1 MIRYRRGLFPILL
14 WAALAWGQMGNR
26 LPGGPGGEPG
36 RNPYGQD
43 IFAYRIYSFA
53 DSTDRCLNQ
62 VQFHFALVNDMLTFV
77 KMSDTW
83 YRANYELSVIIY
95 NRKKEVAAF
104 ESIHDTVAVND
115 FASTNSR
122 QRPMMKRL
130 CFTLPPEDYTYQIQW
145 LDAETQ
151 VNMGRPIAL
160 KLTDYSR
167 PSLQISDLVMTDQQD
182 CHAGL
187 RRFTPNLREGFRDEG
202 SQVGAYFEL
211 YGTGRDSITVEYSLA
226 LANGQK
232 AGRRRYVVPGG
243 VSAQCLQLNELITQ
257 PGEYLLS
264 VQATAGAVRVKNE
277 RSFFVHWGRM
287 PMQTQDGL
295 ADRELEQLALI
306 ARGHDLEKIRAAS
319 GSERQRLLAEFWQ
332 QRDPTPDT
340 KVNELREEFFRRIDF
355 ADKNFSVAG
364 LGLVGWKSDRG
375 RVLVRNGTP
384 DEIERHA
391 TEPGMPAVEIWQ
403 YRRLNKRFIFTDR
416 QGSGDFRLVKV
427 E

>member
-1 MIRYRRGLFPILL
+1 
-14 WAALAWGQMGNR
+14 
-26 LPGGPGGEPG
+26 
-36 RNPYGQD
+36 
-43 IFAYRIYSFA
+43 
-53 DSTDRCLNQ
+53 
-62 VQFHFALVNDMLTFV
+62 
-77 KMSDTW
+77 
-83 YRANYELSVIIY
+83 
-95 NRKKEVAAF
+95 
-104 ESIHDTVAVND
+104 
-115 FASTNSR
+115 
-122 QRPMMKRL
+122 
-130 CFTLPPEDYTYQIQW
+130 
-145 LDAETQ
+145 
-151 VNMGRPIAL
+151 
-160 KLTDYSR
+160 
-167 PSLQISDLVMTDQQD
+167 
-182 CHAGL
+182 
-187 RRFTPNLREGFRDEG
+187 
-202 SQVGAYFEL
+202 VGAYFEL